1 MEILKNIYPDAVK
14 FLEDRAY
21 DYDARRGLGVCFVK
35 RNDQDRISYE
45 ELDRIGL
52 VDTAGW
58 KARSK
63 TDAELRRGMW
73 LLAVRVNTGRKV

>member
-1 MEILKNIYPDAVK
+1 MEILKNRYPEAVK

-52 VDTAGW
+52 VDNAGW
-58 KARSK
+58 KARIK

-73 LLAVRVNTGRKV
+73 LLAVRVNTGRKI